1 MNNRRIQVS
10 RLYPVSEVIMVLS
23 RDILYHFLGFL
34 SLISWIPVYLLLLL
48 EVRILVELYPSGM
61 TMMYPSPYD
70 WNYEQFDDFVGQLT
84 TDKPSLLILVGMWD
98 RIDYSVVRLFL
109 KHLWNLVRILLSL
122 APSIGLMFRIW
133 ESPLF
138 LFLQLMMLLHSLYS
152 HSVQWM

>member
-34 SLISWIPVYLLLLL
+34 SLISWIPVYPLLLL

-70 WNYEQFDDFVGQLT
+70 WNYEQFDDFVGQIT
-84 TDKPSLLILVGMWD
+84 TDKPSLLILVSMWD
-98 RIDYSVVRLFL
+98 RIDSSVVRLFL

-133 ESPLF
+133 ESLLF
-138 LFLQLMMLLHSLYS
+138 SFLQLMMLLHSLYS